1 MKNYKMRILLT
12 IPVLFFLAACGGDGE
27 DSLLNDA
34 EIAEGYYINYNG
46 GESENAEMLTSDF
59 IEYDAETDYSLTR
72 PAYISYYND
81 DEFIQTNLY
90 VDNMPVLIE
99 SVPEATHVR
108 VSFNENN
115 EDALV
120 FTDEALEGA
129 EAGQENVPE
138 EAESEEQEEESG
150 SEESGS
156 ESEADSEASD
166 ESDESSAEAFDFG
179 AIEGEVAL
187 ETSEF
192 TDQDLFMYQGINEE
206 GAFTEMEDVATTQGI
221 SYNSDSEYAVNQS
234 ADIAYYN
241 DSEFLEIHSVDE
253 AGYIENVPEAN
264 YINITYNLDDMN
276 DLVMIEEE

>member
-1 MKNYKMRILLT
+1 
-12 IPVLFFLAACGGDGE
+12 
-27 DSLLNDA
+27 
-34 EIAEGYYINYNG
+34 
-46 GESENAEMLTSDF
+46 
-59 IEYDAETDYSLTR
+59 
-72 PAYISYYND
+72 
-81 DEFIQTNLY
+81 QTNLY

-115 EDALV
+115 EDALA

-138 EAESEEQEEESG
+138 EEESQEQEEESD

-156 ESEADSEASD
+156 ESEADSEASG
-166 ESDESSAEAFDFG
+166 ESDESSSEAFDFG
-179 AIEGEVAL
+179 AIEGEVVL

-192 TDQDLFMYQGINEE
+192 SDQDLFMYQGINEE
-206 GAFTEMEDVATTQGI
+206 GAFTEMEDVATTQGLP
-221 SYNSDSEYAVNQS
+221 YNSDSEYAVNQS
-234 ADIAYYN
+234 ADIAYYS

-253 AGYIENVPEAN
+253 ASYIENVPEAN